1 MSEETSP
8 SEVKWWNKK
17 LLARSALVGLAFYGL
32 FWALAERAKPP
43 EGYVFERLPAISGV
57 YKCCDA
63 GGRYS
68 RSWVGDQVVECLGF
82 SYYQLGTPRND
93 CGLKEKIDRR
103 HVEVIQAL
111 IPTYRGA
118 YPLVVQITSGGYT
131 YYEQSDKRI
140 RELWISGS
148 NGGASTLGWLILLIV
163 HFIQLVYFD
172 RKFKKSQG
180 DKA

>member
-43 EGYVFERLPAISGV
+43 EGHVFERLPTISGI

-68 RSWVGDQVVECLGF
+68 QSWVGGIGVDCLGF
-82 SYYQLGTPRND
+82 SYYHIGTGRND
-93 CGLKEKIDRR
+93 CGLKEK
-103 HVEVIQAL
+103 L
-111 IPTYRGA
+111 NG
-118 YPLVVQITSGGYT
+118 LVVEADRVLVPAYDGPLPLISKITSGGYT
-131 YYEQSDKRI
+131 YYEQSDQRI

-148 NGGASTLGWLILLIV
+148 NGGASTLGWLIFLIV